1 MLERTGQLGRGDGRS
16 FHAPKDYK
24 MIRSLEISNFRGFK
38 QVALSNLPRFNVLIG
53 ESGSGKTAFLEAL
66 WIQCGI
72 SPEIYF
78 RMRFFRGMAEQQ
90 VQLGGDRLSYEA
102 FFNDLFYDPSLDI
115 GALIQIIDSELGS
128 RHLNIAYGTPAQV
141 TMNAVQMQPG
151 ANPVARPLHFRWK
164 VGDTEYDVPLRIA
177 NNQMVVENPPPQYP
191 GVYFASSFVSS
202 ARETAERLSIL
213 SIRGEKEKIAET
225 IKKIYRNIVDI
236 SSESVSGQQQ
246 IWASVKGVKR
256 KIPLAVVSSG
266 INKFASLLLGICLNP
281 GGALLVDEIDNGF
294 YFLDYESIFGTLVEF
309 CDTYDVQ
316 LFAATHNW
324 EFLKAVAKV
333 MESRLRDLSMLK
345 TQFQDGE
352 CTVRQIEGVSSV
364 AAIEEEIDIRK

>member
-1 MLERTGQLGRGDGRS
+1 
-16 FHAPKDYK
+16 
-24 MIRSLEISNFRGFK
+24 MIQSLEISNFRGFK

-72 SPEIYF
+72 SSEIYF

-90 VQLGGDRLSYEA
+90 FQLGGDRLSYEA

-128 RHLNIAYGTPAQV
+128 RHLNIAYGGSAQV
-141 TMNAVQMQPG
+141 QITAVQMQPG

-164 VGDTEYDVPLRIA
+164 VGDTEYDVPLKIV
-177 NNQMVVENPPPQYP
+177 NNQIVVENPPPQYP
-191 GVYFASSFVSS
+191 GVYFASSFLVS

-246 IWASVKGVKR
+246 IWASVRGVKR

-266 INKFASLLLGICLNP
+266 INKFASLLLGVCLNP
-281 GGALLVDEIDNGF
+281 GGALLVDEIENGF
-294 YFLDYESIFGTLVEF
+294 YFLDYESVFGTLVEF
-309 CDTYDVQ
+309 CDAYKVQ
-316 LFAATHNW
+316 VFAATHNW

-333 MESRLRDLSMLK
+333 MESRRPDLSMLK
-345 TQFQDGE
+345 TQFRDGE